1 MFDGHALV
9 YTLMTTTK
17 TKTRTGIFMRVSTAD
32 QHLVNQHLVLEK
44 VAVDR
49 GLQITSTYSEQVSGT
64 AKDRPE
70 LDRMMRDARAGKLSH
85 LVIWA
90 LDRLGR
96 TMGSTFNTVLELDAL
111 GVKIISVQESWLD
124 MEGPVRS
131 LLVAVFAWVASQEK
145 ARLIERVRIGMDRAR
160 REGQHL
166 GRPRVDVDLERLRDL
181 RGRGLSVRA
190 AAREMKLA
198 PATVHRAL
206 VALDEAS
213 QNPTPCAPSEVA
225 EIVTV
230 TPRLKKA
237 FHPTA
242 KASLVGHEVA
252 ARGGVG
258 AT

>member
-1 MFDGHALV
+1 MGSTTSKCRAGMFL
-9 YTLMTTTK
+9 
-17 TKTRTGIFMRVSTAD
+17 RVSTAD
-32 QHLVNQHLVLEK
+32 QHLVNQHVVLEK

-49 GLQITSTYSEQVSGT
+49 GLRITSTYSEHVSGT
-64 AKDRPE
+64 ARDRPE
-70 LDRMMRDARAGKLSH
+70 LDRMMRDARAGKLTH

-131 LLVAVFAWVASQEK
+131 LLVAVFAWVAGQEK
-145 ARLIERVRIGMDRAR
+145 ARLVERVRIGMDRAR

-166 GRPRVDVDLERLRDL
+166 GRPRVDVDLDRLRDL
-181 RGRGLSVRA
+181 RGRGFSVRA

-206 VALDEAS
+206 IALEDVS
-213 QNPTPCAPSEVA
+213 QNPSSDRPLEMA
-225 EIVTV
+225 ESDPIGTV
-230 TPRLKKA
+230 SKGRFQLAKKE
-237 FHPTA
+237 
-242 KASLVGHEVA
+242 SLVGHDA
-252 ARGGVG
+252 AALRSGR
-258 AT
+258 TR

>member
-1 MFDGHALV
+1 MAS
-9 YTLMTTTK
+9 TK
-17 TKTRTGIFMRVSTAD
+17 TKTRAGMFMRVSTTD
-32 QHLVNQHLVLEK
+32 QHLVNQHVVLEK

-49 GLQITSTYSEQVSGT
+49 GLQISSTYSEQISGT
-64 AKDRPE
+64 ARERPE
-70 LDRMMRDARAGKLSH
+70 LDRMMRDARAGKLTH

-96 TMGSTFNTVLELDAL
+96 TMGSTFNTVLELDSL
-111 GVKIISVQESWLD
+111 GVRIISVQEGWLD

-131 LLVAVFAWVASQEK
+131 LLVAVFSWVSAQEK

-166 GRPRVDVDLERLRDL
+166 GRPRVDVDLNRLRDL

-206 VALDEAS
+206 IALEGAS
-213 QNPTPCAPSEVA
+213 QNPSSDGPLEMA
-225 EIVTV
+225 ESDPVRAV
-230 TPRLKKA
+230 SKGRLQPLKKE
-237 FHPTA
+237 
-242 KASLVGHEVA
+242 SLLEHDAGGDPRGHV
-252 ARGGVG
+252 R
-258 AT
+258 